1 MKITCKMWLDNNGKA
16 FGKGPCELLKR
27 VAVTGSLNEAASQM
41 GMSYS
46 KAWRLIG
53 TIEKRLG
60 FAVLERTVGGP
71 AGGGSKI
78 TPRAQDLLQ
87 RFERFE
93 KDAEAALEQLYC
105 THFGNS

>member
-27 VAVTGSLNEAASQM
+27 VAVTESLNEAAAQM

-60 FAVLERTVGGP
+60 FAVLERTVGGL

-78 TPRAQDLLQ
+78 TQQAQDLLRQ
-87 RFERFE
+87 FEQFE
-93 KDAEAALEQLYC
+93 KDAEAAIEQLYRA
-105 THFGNS
+105 HFSNL